1 MKNTILPHSL
11 LFLFCWRLRRHFI
24 ALCAIQLLTSDF
36 LLFAQAH
43 NLPSPLQKEEPASA
57 HSFNTLGGVIT
68 GSGGIVSQSLGQL
81 VYTSEESASGSMAQ
95 GIQRP
100 YRLASVE
107 IKPSAPALNF
117 SVLPNPTDGD
127 LLLRLSEKPEE
138 NPVYKVTDLKG
149 RELLEGPVGFPETQI
164 RMAGFA
170 SGPYLIQIRNT
181 QNKPLQTLQ
190 IIKN

>member
-1 MKNTILPHSL
+1 MQAQTEEMPMPEKEG
-11 LFLFCWRLRRHFI
+11 I
-24 ALCAIQLLTSDF
+24 AQS
-36 LLFAQAH
+36 
-43 NLPSPLQKEEPASA
+43 

-68 GSGGIVSQSLGQL
+68 GSGGTVSQSLGQL

-107 IKPSAPALNF
+107 IKPLAPALNF

-127 LLLRLSEKPEE
+127 LLLRLSDKPEE
-138 NPVYKVTDLKG
+138 NPVYKVTDLQG
-149 RELLEGPVGFPETQI
+149 RELLDGPVSFPETQI
-164 RMAGFA
+164 RLSGFA
-170 SGPYLIQIRNT
+170 SGTYLIQIRDK

>member
-1 MKNTILPHSL
+1 
-11 LFLFCWRLRRHFI
+11 
-24 ALCAIQLLTSDF
+24 
-36 LLFAQAH
+36 
-43 NLPSPLQKEEPASA
+43 
-57 HSFNTLGGVIT
+57 
-68 GSGGIVSQSLGQL
+68 
-81 VYTSEESASGSMAQ
+81 MAQ

-138 NPVYKVTDLKG
+138 NPVYKVTDLQG
-149 RELLEGPVGFPETQI
+149 RELLDGQVAFPETQI
-164 RMAGFA
+164 RMSGFA
-170 SGPYLIQIRNT
+170 SGTYLIQIWNK